1 MRGFLCSR
9 YAWYDVD
16 DFFMPSSPRSPSLG
30 FWLLLLVGT
39 LFFVGYAGRFYL
51 MQGTEARPPVESSP
65 TITSAMVTSSP
76 MILFSEEVGAVTGT
90 NRSWRVVA
98 AYEKRGAEPAKK
110 LFQVGSVGEYPKSI
124 RLSPDKQFLLVDLE
138 SKLQR
143 YTFATD
149 KLEDLYIA
157 KQGIGGVD
165 FSPDGKEL
173 FIWDQAYPAIDKRY
187 YARRLE
193 LSTSRTT
200 LVASGL
206 AEAMVDPSWLPNNVV
221 ILHQAMGAKW
231 AIPWR
236 LSLSTG
242 EFVQVKEGL
251 FSGYTSQTGKLM
263 AVSTAFIGDACNDF
277 SGDTESGF
285 DLVETDTGN
294 KVAAIDGRGKAVRF
308 YAFSPDDRQAL
319 YSLYTPFSDREQC
332 EGSNPL
338 EDPYLLSIA
347 TGGRERVSDPQALV
361 WRWYNTSDARVRM
374 KYDQDKGSFT
384 VFLDEQPVIE
394 SLHNLNFI
402 GTR

>member
-1 MRGFLCSR
+1 
-9 YAWYDVD
+9 
-16 DFFMPSSPRSPSLG
+16 MPSSPRSPSLG

-39 LFFVGYAGRFYL
+39 VFFVGYAGRFYL
-51 MQGTEARPPVESSP
+51 MQGTEARPPVESGP
-65 TITSAMVTSSP
+65 TVAPATVTSSP
-76 MILFSEEVGAVTGT
+76 MILFSEEVGAVTGA

-98 AYEKRGAEPAKK
+98 VYEKRGAEPAKK

-143 YTFATD
+143 YTFATNE
-149 KLEDLYIA
+149 LEDLFIA
-157 KQGIGGVD
+157 QQGIGGVD
-165 FSPDGKEL
+165 FSPDGREV

-187 YARRLE
+187 FAHRVE
-193 LSTSRTT
+193 LSTGRTT

-206 AEAMVDPSWLPNNVV
+206 ADPMVDPSWLPNDVV
-221 ILHQAMGAKW
+221 ILHQARGEV

-242 EFVQVKEGL
+242 EFTQVKEGL
-251 FSGYTSQTGKLM
+251 FSGRMSQTGKLM
-263 AVSTAFIGDACNDF
+263 AVSTTFIVDACNDF
-277 SGDTESGF
+277 SGDAKSGF

-319 YSLYTPFSDREQC
+319 YSVYTPFSDREQC
-332 EGSNPL
+332 EGNHPI
-338 EDPYLLSIA
+338 EDAHLLSIA
-347 TGGRERVSDPQALV
+347 TGGREPVSDPQALV
-361 WRWYNTSDARVRM
+361 WRWYNTNDARVRM
-374 KYDQDKGSFT
+374 KYDQDRGSFT
-384 VFLDEQPVIE
+384 VFLDEQPVFE
-394 SLHNLNFI
+394 SMHDLNLI